1 MTKPWWEQAFPEKLW
16 PIFYDFKVFLAL
28 VWDNLQLPPPTVTQL
43 DIADALQDTSRTRLI
58 IQAFRGVGKSWI
70 TAAFVCWQGLRDPE
84 IKVEIVSA
92 SKELADA
99 MTTFILRLIAEM
111 ELLNHLHPRPDQR
124 NSKLSFDFGPARNAK
139 DPSVKSASI
148 LGSITGTRADLIV
161 ADDTEVPNTSDTVG
175 MRDKLSER
183 VREFSAIIKPGG
195 RIIFLGTPQ
204 TEDSIYNKLCERGYE
219 TLIWPARVPPQ
230 SDLAYYRDRLAP
242 RIKKLI
248 SAAVPAGT
256 PVDPVRFDVDDL
268 IKREGEYGRSGFGLQ
283 FMLNTRLSD
292 RDRYPL
298 KLRELLFLD
307 LDRDL
312 GPEKMMWADD
322 PRQVVPG
329 SEGFMV
335 GMDGDRF
342 LQPWDYGRDAQGN
355 IRRREYTGRSMFIDP
370 SGKGRDETA
379 WCVLYMLNSY
389 IFLMDAGGMRDGYG
403 PDTLKFL
410 VAKAKEWKVN
420 MVRIEENFGS
430 GMFKALIQPYFINSY
445 PVTVTEERVQGMKE
459 ARIVDTLEPIFNTHR
474 LIVNKPLIEADF
486 KSTLGLPVDKHNVYR
501 LFYQMSRMVRERGA
515 LVHDDR
521 LDVLSQGCA
530 YWVEQMSMDENRAMR
545 DHANDLTRKSVESF
559 LARAARSRGERHEK
573 SWVGLPSLKPQR
585 SPQTNLGAHNG
596 H

>member
-1 MTKPWWEQAFPEKLW
+1 MDAGWWKEEVPQALH
-16 PIFYDFKVFLAL
+16 PIYSDFKIFLHLA
-28 VWDNLQLPPPTVTQL
+28 WEHLQLPAPTVTQL
-43 DIADALQDTSRTRLI
+43 DIADALQDEKLDRLI
-58 IQAFRGVGKSWI
+58 IEAFRGVGKSWV
-70 TAAFVCWQGLRDPE
+70 TGAFVCWLGLRDPQ
-84 IKVEIVSA
+84 IKIEVVSA
-92 SKELADA
+92 SKDLADQF
-99 MTTFILRLIAEM
+99 TTFVLRLIQEM
-111 ELLNHLHPRPDQR
+111 ELLQHLYPRAEQR
-124 NSKLSFDFGPARNAK
+124 NSKINFDFGPARNAK
-139 DPSVKSASI
+139 DPSVKSAGI
-148 LGSITGTRADLIV
+148 FGQITGTRADVII
-161 ADDTEVPNTSDTVG
+161 ADDIETPNTSETPG

-204 TEDSIYNKLCERGYE
+204 TEDSLYNKLGERGYQM
-219 TLIWPARVPPQ
+219 LVWPARVPPQ
-230 SDLAYYRDRLAP
+230 SDLSYYRDRLAP

-292 RDRYPL
+292 HDRYPL
-298 KLRELLFLD
+298 KLRELLCLD

-312 GPEKMMWADD
+312 APEKMMWADD

-329 SEGFMV
+329 SEVYMV

-342 LQPWDYGRDAQGN
+342 VQPWDYGRDPQGN
-355 IRRREYTGRSMFIDP
+355 ISRREYTGRAMFIDP

-403 PDTLKFL
+403 PETLKFL

-420 MVRIEENFGS
+420 MVRIEENWGS

-445 PVTVTEERVQGMKE
+445 PVTVTEERVKGMKE

-501 LFYQMSRMVRERGA
+501 LFYQMTRMVRERGA

-521 LDVLSQGCA
+521 LDVLAQGCA
-530 YWVEQMSMDENRAMR
+530 YWVEQMSVDENRAML
-545 DHANDLTRKSVESF
+545 DHANDQTRKAVESF
-559 LARAARSRGERHEK
+559 LARAARSRGERFEK
-573 SWVGLPSLKPQR
+573 SWVGLPTLKPQR
-585 SPQTNLGAHNG
+585 SPQSNLGA
-596 H
+596 